1 MASEAK
7 EKLKRLTIRERQVLE
22 QIVEGRMNKVIANRL
37 EISEKTVER
46 HRSNLMKKLDAQ
58 SVAELVKLSMTA
70 EIMTAS

>member
-1 MASEAK
+1 
-7 EKLKRLTIRERQVLE
+7 LKRLTIRERQVLE